1 MKIGFIADFY
11 KNELLGGGECNDD
24 NLIKFYNTIA
34 KVQCFK
40 SKEASIGDLK
50 HLDFIVVANKESK
63 FHAWINEEPICKEPV
78 IVATITGENAKKLEN
93 KSDEEVAQIALNE
106 LKAVYGNKVSEL
118 DSYFVSKWSLDPY
131 VFGSYSTN
139 KVGENNQLLRKN
151 LSTPVNSKLFFAGE
165 ATSVKIAG
173 YLQMALQSGLREA
186 ENIKKIYPN

>member
-1 MKIGFIADFY
+1 MIF
-11 KNELLGGGECNDD
+11 DD
-24 NLIKFYNTIA
+24 
-34 KVQCFK
+34 
-40 SKEASIGDLK
+40 SKTHWA
-50 HLDFIVVANKESK
+50 
-63 FHAWINEEPICKEPV
+63 
-78 IVATITGENAKKLEN
+78 ENN
-93 KSDEEVAQIALNE
+93 SDEEVAQIALNE
-106 LKAVYGNKVSEL
+106 LNAVYGIIVSEL